1 MHSKLMFPRSIRY
14 LLSVAENHSFTRA
27 AEALHVSQ
35 PTLSQQI
42 KLLEE
47 ALDAQLLDRSGRTVR
62 LTDAGEVYVRHARR
76 ALEELDAAKRAVVDL
91 EDLSR
96 GYLRLGM
103 TPITEYLTTSLVDEF
118 NARGIPAS
126 PSAPWKCPRT
136 RSKPVS
142 PKAPS
147 TPALPLPTPTPSEVE
162 SSKIELHT
170 LVHGAPEPCGRVPTM
185 RLPDARCTA
194 MGIEVLSQ
202 EPLVML
208 NQNFALRRHFD
219 LYCMEHGIHPTDC
232 GGNQLIEHDGAV
244 GPARSPDHRVA
255 DHHCLH
261 AAAPLR
267 RTSVSGT
274 ATPHDRIDRPARDL
288 QEPGLPSLWQACRRV
303 EFRPLADFAGS
314 ADRTTG
320 KEVPPVK
327 QGGCDATKQR
337 DRGCLTGIALES
349 AYSVSGP
356 DQIPLNRGHNAATD
370 LDF

>member
-118 NARGIPAS
+118 NARYPGIAV
-126 PSAPWKCPRT
+126 SAMEMSQDQIEAGVAEGT
-136 RSKPVS
+136 LD
-142 PKAPS
+142 AGIAF
-147 TPALPLPTPTPSEVE
+147 THATPSEVE

-170 LVHGAPEPCGRVPTM
+170 LFMEPLSLAVGADHALAGRQAP
-185 RLPDARCTA
+185 

-219 LYCMEHGIHPTDC
+219 LYCMENGIHPRIAVETNSLSMMVQSVRL
-232 GGNQLIEHDGAV
+232 GRLITVLPTTIACTLPRLYAV
-244 GPARSPDHRVA
+244 PLTPELPHHTIALIGPHGTYKSPACRAFGKLAAEWNFGRAPISPDQ
-255 DHHCLH
+255 
-261 AAAPLR
+261 P
-267 RTSVSGT
+267 
-274 ATPHDRIDRPARDL
+274 IEPA
-288 QEPGLPSLWQACRRV
+288 
-303 EFRPLADFAGS
+303 
-314 ADRTTG
+314 
-320 KEVPPVK
+320 
-327 QGGCDATKQR
+327 
-337 DRGCLTGIALES
+337 
-349 AYSVSGP
+349 
-356 DQIPLNRGHNAATD
+356 NRKSRMSSKAATTPKAGVAVA
-370 LDF
+370 

>member
-62 LTDAGEVYVRHARR
+62 LTDAGAVYVHHARR

-96 GYLRLGM
+96 GFLRLGM

-118 NARGIPAS
+118 NARYPGITV
-126 PSAPWKCPRT
+126 SAMEMSQDEIEAEVAEGT
-136 RSKPVS
+136 LD
-142 PKAPS
+142 AGIAF
-147 TPALPLPTPTPSEVE
+147 THTTPSEVE

-170 LVHGAPEPCGRVPTM
+170 LFMEPLSLAVGGEHPLAGRQTPV
-185 RLPDARCTA
+185 
-194 MGIEVLSQ
+194 GIEVLSQ

-219 LYCMEHGIHPTDC
+219 LYCMKHGVHPRISVETNSLSMMVQSIRL
-232 GGNQLIEHDGAV
+232 GRLITVLPTTIACTLPRLYAV
-244 GPARSPDHRVA
+244 PLLPELPHHTIAMIGPRGTYMSPACRAFGKLAAEWNFGRGPTSPDQPV
-255 DHHCLH
+255 
-261 AAAPLR
+261 
-267 RTSVSGT
+267 
-274 ATPHDRIDRPARDL
+274 ATPAKRARRAQEAGDL
-288 QEPGLPSLWQACRRV
+288 TNS
-303 EFRPLADFAGS
+303 
-314 ADRTTG
+314 
-320 KEVPPVK
+320 
-327 QGGCDATKQR
+327 
-337 DRGCLTGIALES
+337 GIAI
-349 AYSVSGP
+349 A
-356 DQIPLNRGHNAATD
+356 
-370 LDF
+370 

>member
-118 NARGIPAS
+118 NARYPGIAV
-126 PSAPWKCPRT
+126 SAMEMSQDQIEAGVADGT
-136 RSKPVS
+136 LD
-142 PKAPS
+142 AGIAFTHATPS
-147 TPALPLPTPTPSEVE
+147 TEE

-170 LVHGAPEPCGRVPTM
+170 LFMEPLSLAVGADHPLAGRQ
-185 RLPDARCTA
+185 TA

-219 LYCMEHGIHPTDC
+219 LYCMEHGIHPRIAVETNSLSMMVQSVRL
-232 GGNQLIEHDGAV
+232 GRLITVLPTTIACTLPRLYAV
-244 GPARSPDHRVA
+244 PLFPELPHHTIALIGPNGTYKSPACRAFGKLAAEWNFGRSPISPDQ
-255 DHHCLH
+255 
-261 AAAPLR
+261 P
-267 RTSVSGT
+267 
-274 ATPHDRIDRPARDL
+274 IERPAKKSR
-288 QEPGLPSLWQACRRV
+288 
-303 EFRPLADFAGS
+303 LANKVDSTA
-314 ADRTTG
+314 
-320 KEVPPVK
+320 KN
-327 QGGCDATKQR
+327 
-337 DRGCLTGIALES
+337 GIAV
-349 AYSVSGP
+349 A
-356 DQIPLNRGHNAATD
+356 
-370 LDF
+370 

>member
-118 NARGIPAS
+118 NARYPGIAV
-126 PSAPWKCPRT
+126 SAMEMSQDQIEAGVADGT
-136 RSKPVS
+136 LD
-142 PKAPS
+142 AGIAFTHA
-147 TPALPLPTPTPSEVE
+147 TPNTEE

-170 LVHGAPEPCGRVPTM
+170 LFMEPLSLAVGADHPLAGRQ
-185 RLPDARCTA
+185 TA

-219 LYCMEHGIHPTDC
+219 LYCMEHGIHPRIAVETNSLSMMVQSVRL
-232 GGNQLIEHDGAV
+232 GRLITVLPTTIACTLPRLYAV
-244 GPARSPDHRVA
+244 PLFPELPHHTIALIGPNGTYKSPACRAFGKLAAEWNFGRSPISPDQ
-255 DHHCLH
+255 
-261 AAAPLR
+261 P
-267 RTSVSGT
+267 
-274 ATPHDRIDRPARDL
+274 IERPAKKSR
-288 QEPGLPSLWQACRRV
+288 
-303 EFRPLADFAGS
+303 LANKVDSTA
-314 ADRTTG
+314 
-320 KEVPPVK
+320 KN
-327 QGGCDATKQR
+327 
-337 DRGCLTGIALES
+337 GIAV
-349 AYSVSGP
+349 A
-356 DQIPLNRGHNAATD
+356 
-370 LDF
+370 

>member
-118 NARGIPAS
+118 NARYPGIAV
-126 PSAPWKCPRT
+126 SAMEMSQDQIEAGVADGT
-136 RSKPVS
+136 LD
-142 PKAPS
+142 AGIAFTHATPS
-147 TPALPLPTPTPSEVE
+147 TEE

-170 LVHGAPEPCGRVPTM
+170 LFMEPLSLAVGADHALAGRQ
-185 RLPDARCTA
+185 TA

-219 LYCMEHGIHPTDC
+219 LYCMEHGIHPRIAVETNSLSMMVQSVRL
-232 GGNQLIEHDGAV
+232 GRLITVLPTTIACTLPRLYAV
-244 GPARSPDHRVA
+244 PLFPELPHHTIALIGPNGTYKSPACRAFGKLAAEWNFGRSPISPDQ
-255 DHHCLH
+255 
-261 AAAPLR
+261 P
-267 RTSVSGT
+267 
-274 ATPHDRIDRPARDL
+274 IERPAKKSR
-288 QEPGLPSLWQACRRV
+288 
-303 EFRPLADFAGS
+303 LANKVDSTA
-314 ADRTTG
+314 
-320 KEVPPVK
+320 KN
-327 QGGCDATKQR
+327 
-337 DRGCLTGIALES
+337 GIAV
-349 AYSVSGP
+349 A
-356 DQIPLNRGHNAATD
+356 
-370 LDF
+370 